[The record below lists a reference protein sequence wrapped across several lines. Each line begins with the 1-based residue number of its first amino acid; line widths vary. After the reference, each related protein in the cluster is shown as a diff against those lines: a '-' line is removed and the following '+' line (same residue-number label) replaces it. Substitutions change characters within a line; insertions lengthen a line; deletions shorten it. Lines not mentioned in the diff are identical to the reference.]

1 MQLSNE
7 EGLKQKKI
15 FEALDKKIN
24 ENAKM
29 ANESIIKMKKELLVN
44 NETQNGN
51 IYKTI
56 SVEIN
61 AAEKAIYQDINIIM
75 QELTEKFEVL
85 DKQYEEK
92 IQRVLALQNTSQ
104 SSFERLIADINDK
117 IKSFN
122 IDLKGI
128 ANKNEG

>member
-117 IKSFN
+117 IKS
-122 IDLKGI
+122 I
-128 ANKNEG
+128 

>member
-1 MQLSNE
+1 MSNE